1 MTKFLALTFSLL
13 MVTVSLAGCLGNDS
27 DEEDFDEI
35 YFDHRDVDLEIM
47 HDGSNY
53 EITIQ
58 LNYSAAPIHSENF
71 AVHVEE
77 GHYDGTTVS
86 YTHLT
91 LPTKRIV

>member
-1 MTKFLALTFSLL
+1 M
-13 MVTVSLAGCLGNDS
+13 TVSLAGCLGGDS
-27 DEEDFDEI
+27 DEEELEFDEI
-35 YFDHRDVDLEIM
+35 YFDHRDVNLEIT

-77 GHYDGTTVS
+77 GHYDGTIFHRIICLL
-86 YTHLT
+86 YTS
-91 LPTKRIV
+91 PSPRDRG